1 MCVNAY
7 IQCYPIHINIYIYIC
22 SCVHLQEGKRPRPP
36 QHPPPGFRGKG
47 PGGDDPEAPPNKR
60 PRPDEDV
67 ADPPKVSSDVKA
79 EHKDEEKQDDQD
91 EFEEESEHEDVL
103 IEDPPDGT
111 VKDENGK
118 ARPKRMPKKG
128 GKGGA
133 EGKCGAGVEVAPPP
147 KTSGP
152 QYVPP
157 PKREIWK

>member
-1 MCVNAY
+1 M
-7 IQCYPIHINIYIYIC
+7 
-22 SCVHLQEGKRPRPP
+22 HLQEGRRPRPP

-67 ADPPKVSSDVKA
+67 ADPPKVSIDVKA

-157 PKREIWK
+157 PKREIWKWVPASGCCDKGWCCMAACGCI